1 MVLISFVKRARYEPR
16 GSSSFCLIPGRD
28 AMIGFGSALERKLA
42 SNSLASWSKEWIKAG
57 GRRLYH
63 PRTIP
68 REAVRKE
75 GGRPRQGPLQRWLAT
90 ARPPAGA
97 ASHGLVIRKG
107 AAGCGQGQS
116 AREADGARKG
126 RQMPAAYRRPTAGV
140 AARRGDAC
148 GQKHRPQG
156 LLPTI
161 SRGSVIGLQ

>member
-1 MVLISFVKRARYEPR
+1 MVKMVVAPVVASVF
-16 GSSSFCLIPGRD
+16 GSSPHRLGGLKESSLSDLEEDLSPSRVER
-28 AMIGFGSALERKLA
+28 SAA
-42 SNSLASWSKEWIKAG
+42 
-57 GRRLYH
+57 
-63 PRTIP
+63 
-68 REAVRKE
+68 RKE

-156 LLPTI
+156 LPPTI